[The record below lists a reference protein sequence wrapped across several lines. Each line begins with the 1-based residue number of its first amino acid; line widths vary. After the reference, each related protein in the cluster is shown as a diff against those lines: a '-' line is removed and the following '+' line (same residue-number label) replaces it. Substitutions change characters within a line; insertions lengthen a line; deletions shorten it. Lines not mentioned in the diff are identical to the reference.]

1 MSFIKSRFKVFLQV
15 RRSFV
20 LLGFF
25 VLLSGLTPIAAKN
38 ATSDDKRRIGRVQ
51 ATYLTHLIN
60 LTQWNKDHLPT
71 PSQSPKIVILG
82 DEENGFTESLEFLL
96 EQSGIGIGGNK
107 IEILH
112 FRNGDKIK
120 ANAALEN
127 KPQIVFFLSSSNY
140 DPKKMRELSKHSL
153 FVGNGRKFITELKGD
168 IAFNYSRNRVRLI
181 ISKLALTRRSP
192 KLNSQISRLRSVV
205 EIIP

>member
-1 MSFIKSRFKVFLQV
+1 MLEAAAGTVTAGDFWCLQETSGAC
-15 RRSFV
+15 RRPV
-20 LLGFF
+20 LLEC
-25 VLLSGLTPIAAKN
+25 
-38 ATSDDKRRIGRVQ
+38 RRLQ
-51 ATYLTHLIN
+51 EPHSAL
-60 LTQWNKDHLPT
+60 
-71 PSQSPKIVILG
+71 
-82 DEENGFTESLEFLL
+82 
-96 EQSGIGIGGNK
+96 QSGIGIGGNK

-153 FVGNGRKFITELKGD
+153 FVGNGRKFITESKGD

-205 EIIP
+205 EIIPSN

>member
-1 MSFIKSRFKVFLQV
+1 M
-15 RRSFV
+15 
-20 LLGFF
+20 
-25 VLLSGLTPIAAKN
+25 LLSGLTPIAAKN

-112 FRNGDKIK
+112 FRNGDKI
-120 ANAALEN
+120 NIY
-127 KPQIVFFLSSSNY
+127 KP
-140 DPKKMRELSKHSL
+140 
-153 FVGNGRKFITELKGD
+153 
-168 IAFNYSRNRVRLI
+168 
-181 ISKLALTRRSP
+181 
-192 KLNSQISRLRSVV
+192 
-205 EIIP
+205 